1 VDDDGIEG
9 ERTDVLLDEDISF
22 GLLEYER
29 TLGVLGTGRVER
41 IEGSAGADGVVPVEG
56 RGTYLGV
63 SDEYE
68 RTDGALERSLGALGV
83 EVLGSVTE
91 RVREE
96 MEGALGLAEGVR
108 VVEGVVTVVRSFVSV
123 DGARTDSERT
133 LGVEGVYERE
143 GVRLVEG
150 VVAVVRSF
158 VSVDGAR
165 TDSERV
171 LGVVEGM
178 RVVRAGA
185 EDTFGESL
193 RVLREG
199 ESLTVASRSVLEESV
214 TVRERVM

>member
-1 VDDDGIEG
+1 MDDDGIEG

-123 DGARTDSERT
+123 DGARTDSER
-133 LGVEGVYERE
+133 
-143 GVRLVEG
+143 
-150 VVAVVRSF
+150 
-158 VSVDGAR
+158 
-165 TDSERV
+165 V